1 MDQVFHHYETWEEY
15 KAGMWRNP
23 TSTEIN
29 KMLPE
34 AIKFTGNHVVY
45 GQAMM
50 NVLEAWPISCEH
62 NLSNATQNRRAWIGH
77 AAACCKKGFPESVT
91 RLAWGHLSNKQQELA
106 NEQADKAIDAW
117 EEKILQRKQYELW

>member
-23 TSTEIN
+23 TSTEVN

-34 AIKFTGNHVVY
+34 AIKFTGNHIVY

-77 AAACCKKGFPESVT
+77 AAACFKKSFPESVT
-91 RLAWGHLSNKQQELA
+91 RLAWGHLSSKQQELA
-106 NEQADKAIDAW
+106 NEQADRAIDVW